1 MTQRDRERGVV
12 LLIVLFFALLLV
24 SSVAT
29 FTRRATVD
37 AMISRNRESAARAEA
52 LARGGVRIAKALLRD
67 DAVGNAGDEGD
78 LDTAGDTWFRV
89 REMSIKT
96 DFGGTLRLRIDDAG
110 SKLNLN
116 ALFKYGDGDGDVEVL
131 DEKTGF
137 LLEELLD
144 KVIDEMPGAPGEKF
158 YDTAKLAD
166 SLIDWIDE
174 DLEGQT
180 GGSENDYYQQQNP
193 PYVAANRPLLSVDEL
208 RLVEGF
214 DAKLVDAMHAYVT
227 VYPFAGGG
235 GINLNTAPPHVLALL
250 YYDDGVDLVLANRD
264 TVRRILEARKDGG
277 FICPEE
283 ASGDGCT
290 PIREIVTNAIYPPP
304 SFRSDVF
311 SVRAE
316 ARVGD
321 VQRVVTAVIDRS
333 EVESPQV
340 LSWLTR

>member
-1 MTQRDRERGVV
+1 MIHRDRERGVV

-29 FTRRATVD
+29 FTRRATID

-67 DAVGNAGDEGD
+67 DAVGNAEDGGG
-78 LDTAGDTWFRV
+78 LNTAGDAWFRV
-89 REMSIKT
+89 REISIET

-116 ALFKYGDGDGDVEVL
+116 ALFEVGDGDVEVL

-158 YDTAKLAD
+158 YDTEKLVD

-208 RLVEGF
+208 RLIEGF

-227 VYPFAGGG
+227 VYPYAGGG
-235 GINLNTAPPHVLALL
+235 GINLNTAPPHILALL
-250 YYDDGVDLVLANRD
+250 YYDDGVDLVLAGRE
-264 TVRRILEARKDGG
+264 TVHRILEARKDGG
-277 FICPEE
+277 LICPEE
-283 ASGDGCT
+283 QSGDDCT

-321 VQRVVTAVIDRS
+321 VRRVVTAVIDRS

-340 LSWLTR
+340 LSWLIR

>member
-1 MTQRDRERGVV
+1 MIHRDRERGVV

-67 DAVGNAGDEGD
+67 DAVGNAGDGGD
-78 LDTAGDTWFRV
+78 LDTAGDAWFRV
-89 REMSIKT
+89 REISIET

-116 ALFKYGDGDGDVEVL
+116 ALFDTGDGDVEVL

-144 KVIDEMPGAPGEKF
+144 KVIDEMPGPPGEKF
-158 YDTAKLAD
+158 YDTGKLAD

-174 DLEGQT
+174 DLQGQT

-250 YYDDGVDLVLANRD
+250 YYDDGVDLVLAGQK

-321 VQRVVTAVIDRS
+321 VRRVVTAVIDRS
-333 EVESPQV
+333 EVDSPQV

>member
-1 MTQRDRERGVV
+1 MTHRDRERGVV

-67 DAVGNAGDEGD
+67 DAIRDAENGEDLDSAGDD
-78 LDTAGDTWFRV
+78 WFRI
-89 REMSIKT
+89 REVPIET
-96 DFGGTLRLRIDDAG
+96 DFGGTLRLQIDDAG
-110 SKLNLN
+110 AKLNLN
-116 ALFKYGDGDGDVEVL
+116 GLFATGEGGVL
-131 DEKTGF
+131 DEKTDF
-137 LLEELLD
+137 LLEELFE
-144 KVIDEMPGAPGEKF
+144 KVIDEMPVAPGEKL
-158 YDTAKLAD
+158 YDTRQLAD
-166 SLIDWIDE
+166 SLIDWVDE
-174 DLEGQT
+174 DSDRQR
-180 GGSENDYYQQQNP
+180 GGPEDDYYQAQDP
-193 PYVAANRPLLSVDEL
+193 PYTASNQPLMSVDEL
-208 RLVEGF
+208 RLIEGF
-214 DAKLVDAMHAYVT
+214 DAKLVDAMRDYVT
-227 VYPFAGGG
+227 VYPYAGGG

-250 YYDDGVDLVLANRD
+250 YYDDGVDLVLAGRE

-277 FICPEE
+277 LICPEE
-283 ASGDGCT
+283 QSGEGCT

-304 SFRSDVF
+304 TFRSQVF

-321 VQRVVTAVIDRS
+321 IRRIVVAVIDRS

-340 LSWLTR
+340 LSWLVR